1 MNVDNRSP
9 AAAKEIFRFISPSN
23 VGHEIAMLKNR
34 ETRRHTTPDVDV
46 RRSVLQ
52 NRAVDTG
59 FDEQLR
65 QVTTRIKYPCLHG
78 IAGDADGLGSLL
90 DRLPM
95 VVDEIDASHDA
106 LAKGS

>member
-1 MNVDNRSP
+1 M
-9 AAAKEIFRFISPSN
+9 
-23 VGHEIAMLKNR
+23 
-34 ETRRHTTPDVDV
+34 

-52 NRAVDTG
+52 KRAVDAG

-78 IAGDADGLGSLL
+78 IAGDADGLGSLV

-95 VVDEIDASHDA
+95 VVDEIDDLTMHWRKVLEALNKIKPFCFLWIARSRSSAASSIA
-106 LAKGS
+106 SQASSIKCSGRRRRVI